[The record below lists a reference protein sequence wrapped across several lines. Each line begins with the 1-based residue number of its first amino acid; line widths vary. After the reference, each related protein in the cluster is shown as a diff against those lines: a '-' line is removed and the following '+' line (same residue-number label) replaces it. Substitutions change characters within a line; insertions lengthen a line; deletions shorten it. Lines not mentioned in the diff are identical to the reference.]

1 MPTICLAAATQR
13 GYRCL
18 ETLAS
23 VVPDAHF
30 VVFSFREEA
39 HEPAFFEDIWRLTK
53 RMNGTFIETRNLG
66 EPGLDAFWSE
76 TRVDL
81 MLCVSWRYMIPERIY
96 LRAAKGAFVFH
107 DSLLPRYRGFAPTV
121 WALINGESRTGV
133 TLFEIASEV
142 DAGDI
147 VDQVEVTIGPDETIT
162 SLIERVT
169 NAYIEV
175 MKRTV
180 PQLLTG
186 AGPRVKQDEADA
198 TYTCKRILDDNR
210 IDWTRD
216 AQSIYNLI
224 RAVTRPYPGAFAFY
238 NEQKITIW
246 AATRTEHRRYV
257 GCRPGRIVEVWP
269 DRGAVVQTGSGLLLI
284 TEVQIGV
291 EPPICASKVLKSI
304 AGTLK

>member
-1 MPTICLAAATQR
+1 MPTICLAAATRR

-39 HEPAFFEDIWRLTK
+39 HEPPYFEDIRRLTK
-53 RMNGTFIETRNLG
+53 RINGSFFEARNLADTS
-66 EPGLDAFWSE
+66 LDAFWSD
-76 TRVDL
+76 TPVDL

-96 LRAAKGAFVFH
+96 ARAAKGTFVFH

-133 TLFEIASEV
+133 TLFEIASDV
-142 DAGDI
+142 DTGDI
-147 VDQVEVTIGPDETIT
+147 VDQIEVAIAPEETIT

-175 MKRTV
+175 MERTV
-180 PQLLTG
+180 PQLLKG
-186 AGPRVKQDEADA
+186 AGPRLKQDEGDA
-198 TYTCKRILDDNR
+198 TYACKRILDDNR
-210 IDWTRD
+210 IDWSQD
-216 AQSIYNLI
+216 AGTIYNLV

-246 AATRTEHRRYV
+246 AASRTHHRRYV

-269 DRGAVVQTGSGLLLI
+269 DRGAVVQTGNGLLLI
-284 TEVQIGV
+284 TEVQIGA
-291 EPPICASKVLKSI
+291 EPPVCASKVLKSI